1 MKPIILS
8 DQSTKLDNKN
18 IFIVSNEKSSLG
30 QIAYSLDLIS
40 KNLFKKKD
48 LWKYVN
54 MKMLL

>member
-40 KNLFKKKD
+40 NGGQDRFIYYFKRRIS
-48 LWKYVN
+48 
-54 MKMLL
+54 